1 MYNIINKT
9 QICTDAKNCFA
20 GILQHNSRA
29 VLTLPSEK
37 TQSEAFIPT
46 MNQKHIS
53 FYLKIQL
60 SIISGS

>member
-9 QICTDAKNCFA
+9 QIHTDPKNCFA
-20 GILQHNSRA
+20 GVLQQSNRA

>member
-1 MYNIINKT
+1 MYTIINKM

-20 GILQHNSRA
+20 GVLQQNSRA

-37 TQSEAFIPT
+37 THSEAFIAT